1 MNDLVLSTNDHN
13 AVKQPSFGSS
23 QGFQPTQKMAIS
35 SSAPAG
41 KTVNVTSGTNTA
53 QSFVDGKT
61 DLKKKKTA
69 DLMPTIRFELK
80 LEPPTSDQ
88 FSEFNYNKLVVKT
101 LKIVKKK
108 SKSSKSEVS
117 DMDEAQRKSQSIKKN
132 SLSIL
137 ENDFILEK
145 CKILS
150 LLSHFRKKVILSKEE
165 ETNENNLLNTDLAP
179 PETNDG
185 FNINN
190 MDDNDDD
197 SADSE
202 NSVNNGTSKPKKS
215 KKKSNQ
221 YDSENTKYKLKNFNY
236 LGQGYDEED
245 SFIDNSEAQD
255 ERVPSDMAPKKG
267 GFYINKGN
275 LKMEKIEEQKLKKK
289 AKKQQNALNNKL
301 EKAKKTKVI
310 NDDEDSSTDEDF
322 NPNEDEAKVRK

>member
-1 MNDLVLSTNDHN
+1 M
-13 AVKQPSFGSS
+13 G
-23 QGFQPTQKMAIS
+23 
-35 SSAPAG
+35 
-41 KTVNVTSGTNTA
+41 
-53 QSFVDGKT
+53 
-61 DLKKKKTA
+61 
-69 DLMPTIRFELK
+69 K

-117 DMDEAQRKSQSIKKN
+117 DMDEAQRKSQSINKN

-165 ETNENNLLNTDLAP
+165 ETNENNLLNTDLAS

-185 FNINN
+185 FSINN

-202 NSVNNGTSKPKKS
+202 N
-215 KKKSNQ
+215 
-221 YDSENTKYKLKNFNY
+221 
-236 LGQGYDEED
+236 
-245 SFIDNSEAQD
+245 
-255 ERVPSDMAPKKG
+255 
-267 GFYINKGN
+267 
-275 LKMEKIEEQKLKKK
+275 
-289 AKKQQNALNNKL
+289 
-301 EKAKKTKVI
+301 
-310 NDDEDSSTDEDF
+310 
-322 NPNEDEAKVRK
+322 